1 MPFLWSLLSIRE
13 LNPSYFHCSYILD
26 GVMDETGLRPFDL
39 DAFRSNDKR
48 QPLYVISSTVTNGG
62 KGSMETVAFNSK
74 DGDFFGIIEDDAK
87 LTISEYSGGIW
98 YSKIWAIVKS
108 FSYTLISSAR
118 RLLFADKVLSQP
130 MKDEVEAIALPS
142 GTSAMY
148 GFANRQRIQQLR
160 RPQAENKYDPTG
172 RVNSEGKNGLFPCLE
187 ASMLVPGVAGPP
199 VQLIRS
205 KNRKFAEQS
214 SRLSRFLARRE
225 LNRRK
230 SSDSHICFDAFCY
243 EPIPYRS
250 AVEKAKATHILALR
264 TRPDGC
270 IVETRQHLYERVV
283 APLYFRKHGL
293 NQVANLFASGKSQ
306 YRYIEDVLTL
316 NAGLAHGIEVGK
328 QNRSSSSHGIKIP
341 SSNITYDYTTD
352 IDDRKRAQLLPITL
366 PYGNPELPT
375 LCQDK
380 NEVIQAVRDGYA
392 AAFDILA
399 PIAILPFDSRTIP
412 GAKVAKILFPD
423 ADDDNIAV
431 LDKPV
436 KIRSSYIGEDEEAK
450 RISFSAWVARKRDS
464 MRKSMDEKLFSHPDE
479 ILKRQLQR
487 GVFIPH
493 ETNQSNTLE
502 ENEVKALLA
511 ALPGFRGGRLDHI
524 AESLLSRKRQSM
536 DNRSEDEI
544 EDIESVVME

>member
-1 MPFLWSLLSIRE
+1 MNSIRVI
-13 LNPSYFHCSYILD
+13 FHCSYILD
-26 GVMDETGLRPFDL
+26 GVMEETGLRPFDL

-62 KGSMETVAFNSK
+62 KMETVAFNSK
-74 DGDFFGIIEDDAK
+74 DGDFFGIIEDDTK
-87 LTISEYSGGIW
+87 LTISENSGSW
-98 YSKIWAIVKS
+98 YGKIWAIVK
-108 FSYTLISSAR
+108 FVPYTLLSGAR

-130 MKDEVEAIALPS
+130 IKDEVEAAALPS

-148 GFANRQRIQQLR
+148 GFANRRRIRQLS

-172 RVNSEGKNGLFPCLE
+172 RVNDEGKNGLFPCLE
-187 ASMLVPGVAGPP
+187 ASMLVPGIAGPP
-199 VQLIRS
+199 IQLIRS
-205 KNRKFAEQS
+205 KNRKFVEQS

-230 SSDSHICFDAFCY
+230 SSDSHVCFDAFCY

-250 AVEKAKATHILALR
+250 AVEKANATHVLALR

-293 NQVANLFASGKSQ
+293 GQVAKLFASGKSQ

-316 NAGLAHGIEVGK
+316 NAGLAHGIDIGK
-328 QNRSSSSHGIKIP
+328 QNQSSSSHGIIIP

-380 NEVIQAVRDGYA
+380 DEVIQAVRDGYA

-399 PIAILPFDSRTIP
+399 PIAVLPFDSRTIT

-423 ADDDNIAV
+423 ADDDDDIAV

-450 RISFSAWVARKRDS
+450 RISFSTWVARKREA
-464 MRKSMDEKLFSHPDE
+464 RRRSMDEKMFLHPDG
-479 ILKRQLQR
+479 ILDRQMQS
-487 GVFIPH
+487 GASMFH
-493 ETNQSNTLE
+493 ETNQSNTRGE
-502 ENEVKALLA
+502 DEVKALLA
-511 ALPGFRGGRLDHI
+511 ALPGFKNGRLDHI
-524 AESLLSRKRQSM
+524 ADALLTRKRQSM
-536 DNRSEDEI
+536 DNSSEEEK
-544 EDIESVVME
+544 EDINGVMIE